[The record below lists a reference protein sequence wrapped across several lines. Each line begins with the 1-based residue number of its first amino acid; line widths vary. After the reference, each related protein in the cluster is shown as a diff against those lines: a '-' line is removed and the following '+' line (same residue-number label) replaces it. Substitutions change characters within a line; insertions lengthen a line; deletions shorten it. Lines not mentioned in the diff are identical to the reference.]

1 MKKAYRNIEDVWKSP
16 WAQLSARSGQEAPV
30 TDRILRS
37 TRLEDSI
44 YADLREDDTT
54 IEEVEADARK
64 KLSTFP
70 ALSRDIFQAFY
81 SLMLRRN
88 EEAKLSE
95 TAKKLNSRILDRV
108 MEGEDYPTI
117 KNICEGRE
125 LPAYE
130 EYSDLL
136 AAFKAAGE
144 SMVAPEKYSINNI
157 TGTLNIMNA
166 AVKHNCK
173 IMIFSSSA
181 ATFGEPQ
188 YLPMDENHPQK
199 PINYYGFTKLKIE
212 EFMDWYDQLK
222 GMRFA
227 ALRYFNAAGYDPEGE
242 IRGLEQNPANLLP
255 RVMEVAAGMQDKI
268 KVFGTDYDTRD
279 GTCIRDY
286 VHVTDLAR
294 AHVMALD
301 YITKNDKSLT
311 VNLGTE
317 KGTTVKE
324 IIDAARRITGKAIP
338 SQDVERRPGDPACL
352 YATSKRAKELLGWE
366 PKYSDVDTLVKTT
379 WEVYK

>member
-1 MKKAYRNIEDVWKSP
+1 MKVLIIGGAGYIGSHVVKEMMKAGRKVTVFDNLSSGLRCNLFPENDFIYGNILIPQD
-16 WAQLSARSGQEAPV
+16 
-30 TDRILRS
+30 
-37 TRLEDSI
+37 LEK
-44 YADLREDDTT
+44 AFEKGF
-54 IEEVEADARK
+54 DA
-64 KLSTFP
+64 F
-70 ALSRDIFQAFY
+70 
-81 SLMLRRN
+81 
-88 EEAKLSE
+88 
-95 TAKKLNSRILDRV
+95 V
-108 MEGEDYPTI
+108 H
-117 KNICEGRE
+117 
-125 LPAYE
+125 
-130 EYSDLL
+130 L

-144 SMVAPEKYSINNI
+144 SMIEPEKYSVNNI
-157 TGTLNIMNA
+157 TGTINIMNA
-166 AVKHNCK
+166 AVKYGCK
-173 IMIFSSSA
+173 KMIFSSSA
-181 ATFGEPQ
+181 AVFGAPE
-188 YLPMDENHPQK
+188 YLPIDEEHPK
-199 PINYYGFTKLKIE
+199 NPENYYGFTKLEIE
-212 EFMDWYDQLK
+212 RFMAWYDQLK

-227 ALRYFNAAGYDPEGE
+227 ALRYFNAAGYDPDGQ

-255 RVMEVAAGMQDKI
+255 RVMEVAAGIQEKM

-338 SQDVERRPGDPACL
+338 ADDVERRPGDPACL

>member
-1 MKKAYRNIEDVWKSP
+1 MKVLVIGGAGYIGSHVVKEMMNAGHTVTVFDNLSSGLRCNLFPQNDFIYGNILIE
-16 WAQLSARSGQEAPV
+16 R
-30 TDRILRS
+30 
-37 TRLEDSI
+37 
-44 YADLREDDTT
+44 DLDLAFERGF
-54 IEEVEADARK
+54 DA
-64 KLSTFP
+64 F
-70 ALSRDIFQAFY
+70 
-81 SLMLRRN
+81 
-88 EEAKLSE
+88 
-95 TAKKLNSRILDRV
+95 V
-108 MEGEDYPTI
+108 H
-117 KNICEGRE
+117 
-125 LPAYE
+125 
-130 EYSDLL
+130 L

-222 GMRFA
+222 GLKFA
-227 ALRYFNAAGYDPEGE
+227 ALRYFNAAGYDPEGK
-242 IRGLEQNPANLLP
+242 IRGLEQKPENLLP
-255 RVMEVAAGMQDKI
+255 RIMEAALGQREL

-294 AHVMALD
+294 AHVMALE
-301 YITKNDKSLT
+301 YIAKKNQSLKL
-311 VNLGTE
+311 NLGTE

-324 IIDAARRITGKAIP
+324 LIDAARRITGKPIP
-338 SQDVERRPGDPACL
+338 AQDAPRRPGDPASL
-352 YATSKRAKELLGWE
+352 YATSAKAKDLLGWE

>member
-1 MKKAYRNIEDVWKSP
+1 MKVLVIGGAGYIGSHVVKEMMKAGHEVTVFDNLSSGLRCNLFPKNGFIYGNILIERD
-16 WAQLSARSGQEAPV
+16 
-30 TDRILRS
+30 
-37 TRLEDSI
+37 LE
-44 YADLREDDTT
+44 
-54 IEEVEADARK
+54 
-64 KLSTFP
+64 
-70 ALSRDIFQAFY
+70 QAFA
-81 SLMLRRN
+81 RGFD
-88 EEAKLSE
+88 AF
-95 TAKKLNSRILDRV
+95 V
-108 MEGEDYPTI
+108 H
-117 KNICEGRE
+117 
-125 LPAYE
+125 
-130 EYSDLL
+130 L

-144 SMVAPEKYSINNI
+144 SMILPEKYSVNNI
-157 TGTLNIMNA
+157 TGTINIMNA
-166 AVKHNCK
+166 AVKYGCK
-173 IMIFSSSA
+173 KMIFSSSA
-181 ATFGEPQ
+181 AVFGAPE
-188 YLPMDENHPQK
+188 YLPIDEDHPK
-199 PINYYGFTKLKIE
+199 NPENYYGFTKLEIE
-212 EFMDWYDQLK
+212 RFMSWYDKLK

-255 RVMEVAAGMQDKI
+255 RVMEVAAGMKDEM

-324 IIDAARRITGKAIP
+324 IIDAARKITGKTIP